1 MSPACRCSS
10 DAISPVWWRC
20 GRGLRWFGRFGVNLG
35 VLFAREPLNMRV
47 TPLIGTSTPRCAPG
61 RHCLRAG
68 HRAYVRVR
76 GPRCRSSGLRASSRA
91 HVRRRPSQK
100 QKGGLTARRPPDALN
115 MPRETTEEGP
125 RRVPPLAA
133 CRGRTVG
140 AEKPPLQLH
149 VVSYN
154 PQCRHCS
161 CNKKS
166 TPEIGCRYFLWS

>member
-1 MSPACRCSS
+1 MQ
-10 DAISPVWWRC
+10 V
-20 GRGLRWFGRFGVNLG
+20 
-35 VLFAREPLNMRV
+35 
-47 TPLIGTSTPRCAPG
+47 IGFTCEFKG
-61 RHCLRAG
+61 
-68 HRAYVRVR
+68 
-76 GPRCRSSGLRASSRA
+76 SRA
-91 HVRRRPSQK
+91 QEAFTETE
-100 QKGGLTARRPPDALN
+100 GGLTARRPPDALN